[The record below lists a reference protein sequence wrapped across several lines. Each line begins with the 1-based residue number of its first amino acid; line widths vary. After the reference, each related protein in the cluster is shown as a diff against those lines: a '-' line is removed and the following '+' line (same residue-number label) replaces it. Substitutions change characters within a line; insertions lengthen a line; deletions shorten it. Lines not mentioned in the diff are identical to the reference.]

1 MPGDLSTCNKELKM
15 KRNTILAGHNAR
27 RPPEARARS
36 GGDATG
42 QEAWSF
48 ERPWGA
54 ALLLLCL
61 FLALLN
67 IWPGWTRIVA
77 WLP

>member
-1 MPGDLSTCNKELKM
+1 M
-15 KRNTILAGHNAR
+15 KRNTILARHSAR
-27 RPPEARARS
+27 RPPEARERS

-42 QEAWSF
+42 QEARPF
-48 ERPWGA
+48 ESPWGA

-67 IWPGWTRIVA
+67 IWPGWTRMVA